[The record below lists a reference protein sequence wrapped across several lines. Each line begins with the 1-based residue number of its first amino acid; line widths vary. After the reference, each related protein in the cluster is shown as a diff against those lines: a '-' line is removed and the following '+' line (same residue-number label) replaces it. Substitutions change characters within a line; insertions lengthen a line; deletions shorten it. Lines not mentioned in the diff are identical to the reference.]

1 MLTVVTLGDSVLD
14 CGHYND
20 VGVHPGQL
28 LVRNDDRLFP
38 AFAGRDLSVRGPTR
52 LDHRARDGGTLDA
65 LPQQALGLQVDGPAI
80 ALLTVGGND
89 LLMGLIEDRGPGLDA
104 FAETLEAFLRDLPV
118 RPVLVGNVYDPTFG
132 DDAQN
137 FLGIDP
143 ALARRNHARLN
154 AVLAEAGRRHGALV
168 DLHRHFLVGQPSW
181 FTRTIEPSLIG
192 ASEVRACFLQA
203 VLALL

>member
-1 MLTVVTLGDSVLD
+1 MLTVVTLGDSILD

-20 VGVHPGQL
+20 FGVHPGQL
-28 LVRNDDRLFP
+28 LIRNDDRLFP
-38 AFAGRDLSVRGPTR
+38 AFAGRDLSARGPAR
-52 LDHRARDGGTLDA
+52 LDHRARDGSVLEL
-65 LPQQALGLQVDGPAI
+65 LPQQTLGLRIDGPAL

-89 LLMGLIEDRGPGLDA
+89 LIMGLIADAGPGLDA
-104 FAETLEAFLRDLPV
+104 FAQALEAFLRDLPV

-143 ALARRNHARLN
+143 ALSRRNHAHLN
-154 AVLAEAGRRHGALV
+154 AILAEAGRRYGASV
-168 DLHRHFLVGQPSW
+168 DLHRHFLRGDPGW

-192 ASEVRACFLQA
+192 ASEVRACFLEA